1 VKLATIFYFI
11 FLISI
16 FQFSFGQQ
24 DSIKTQIDKKE
35 SKKERRNK
43 SNRTRKTINYDANS
57 LWDAIRPVLGANIFL
72 RDGKAIINTGTF
84 FATGNNFILWVVDGV
99 ILGDQIPNNINI
111 YDIDNIQVLR
121 RPIETEK
128 YGFRG
133 SSGVI
138 EIKLKTR

>member
-1 VKLATIFYFI
+1 MKSAIIFYLI
-11 FLISI
+11 FFISI

-24 DSIKTQIDKKE
+24 DSLKIQINKKE

-43 SNRTRKTINYDANS
+43 RTKTKKTINYDANS
-57 LWDAIRPVLGANIFL
+57 LWDAIRPVLGANIFY
-72 RDGKAIINTGTF
+72 RDGKAIINTGTL
-84 FATGNNFILWVVDGV
+84 FATGNNFILWVVNGV

-111 YDIDNIQVLR
+111 YEIDNVEVLR
-121 RPIETEK
+121 TPIETEK

-138 EIKLKTR
+138 EITLKN

>member
-1 VKLATIFYFI
+1 MKSAIIFYFI
-11 FLISI
+11 FFISI

-24 DSIKTQIDKKE
+24 DSLKIQINKKE

-43 SNRTRKTINYDANS
+43 RTKTKKTINYDANS
-57 LWDAIRPVLGANIFL
+57 LWDAIRPVLGANIFY
-72 RDGKAIINTGTF
+72 RDGKAIINTGTL
-84 FATGNNFILWVVDGV
+84 FATGNNFILWVVNGV

-111 YDIDNIQVLR
+111 YEIDNVEVLR
-121 RPIETEK
+121 TPIETEK

-138 EIKLKTR
+138 EITLKN

>member
-1 VKLATIFYFI
+1 MKSAIIFCFI
-11 FLISI
+11 FFISI

-24 DSIKTQIDKKE
+24 DSLKIQINKKE

-43 SNRTRKTINYDANS
+43 RTKTKKTINYDANS
-57 LWDAIRPVLGANIFL
+57 LWDAIRPVLGANIFY
-72 RDGKAIINTGTF
+72 RDGKAIINTGTL
-84 FATGNNFILWVVDGV
+84 FATGNNFILWVVNGV

-111 YDIDNIQVLR
+111 YEIDNVEVLR
-121 RPIETEK
+121 TPIETEK

-138 EIKLKTR
+138 EITLKN

>member
-1 VKLATIFYFI
+1 MKLATIFYFI

>member
-1 VKLATIFYFI
+1 VKSAIIFYFI
-11 FLISI
+11 FFISI

-24 DSIKTQIDKKE
+24 DSLKIQINKKE

-43 SNRTRKTINYDANS
+43 RTKTKKTINYDANS
-57 LWDAIRPVLGANIFL
+57 LWDAIRPVLGANIFY
-72 RDGKAIINTGTF
+72 RDGKAIINTGTL
-84 FATGNNFILWVVDGV
+84 FATGNNFILWVVNGV

-111 YDIDNIQVLR
+111 YEIDNVEVLR
-121 RPIETEK
+121 TPIETEK

-138 EIKLKTR
+138 EITLKN

>member
-1 VKLATIFYFI
+1 MKSAIIFYFI
-11 FLISI
+11 FFISI

-24 DSIKTQIDKKE
+24 DSLKIQINNKE

-43 SNRTRKTINYDANS
+43 RTKTKKTINYDANS
-57 LWDAIRPVLGANIFL
+57 LWDAIRPVLGANIFY
-72 RDGKAIINTGTF
+72 RDGKAIINTGTL
-84 FATGNNFILWVVDGV
+84 FATGNNFILWVVNGV

-111 YDIDNIQVLR
+111 YEIDNVEVLR
-121 RPIETEK
+121 TPIETEK

-138 EIKLKTR
+138 EITLKN

>member
-1 VKLATIFYFI
+1 MISAIIFYFI
-11 FLISI
+11 FFISI

-24 DSIKTQIDKKE
+24 DSLKIQINKKE

-43 SNRTRKTINYDANS
+43 RTKTKKTINYDANS
-57 LWDAIRPVLGANIFL
+57 LWDAIRPVLGANIFY
-72 RDGKAIINTGTF
+72 RDGKAIINTGTL
-84 FATGNNFILWVVDGV
+84 FATGNNFILWVVNGV

-111 YDIDNIQVLR
+111 YEIDNVEVLR
-121 RPIETEK
+121 TPIETEK

-138 EIKLKTR
+138 EITLKN

>member
-1 VKLATIFYFI
+1 MKSAIIFYLI
-11 FLISI
+11 FFISI

-24 DSIKTQIDKKE
+24 DSLKIQINKKE

-43 SNRTRKTINYDANS
+43 RTKNKKTINYDANS
-57 LWDAIRPVLGANIFL
+57 LWDAIRPVLGANIFY
-72 RDGKAIINTGTF
+72 RDGKAIINTGTL
-84 FATGNNFILWVVDGV
+84 FATGNNFILWVVNGV

-111 YDIDNIQVLR
+111 YDIDNVEVLR
-121 RPIETEK
+121 TPIETEK

-138 EIKLKTR
+138 EITLKN

>member
-1 VKLATIFYFI
+1 MKSVIIFYFI
-11 FLISI
+11 FFISI

-24 DSIKTQIDKKE
+24 DSLKIQINKKE

-43 SNRTRKTINYDANS
+43 RTKTKKTINYDANS
-57 LWDAIRPVLGANIFL
+57 LWDAIRPVLGANIFY
-72 RDGKAIINTGTF
+72 RDGKAIINTGTL
-84 FATGNNFILWVVDGV
+84 FATGNNFILWVVNGV

-111 YDIDNIQVLR
+111 YEIDNVEVLR
-121 RPIETEK
+121 TPIETEK

-138 EIKLKTR
+138 EITLKN

>member
-1 VKLATIFYFI
+1 MKLATIFYFI

-16 FQFSFGQQ
+16 FQFFFGQQ

-43 SNRTRKTINYDANS
+43 SNRIRKTINYDANS

>member
-1 VKLATIFYFI
+1 VKSAIIFYLI
-11 FLISI
+11 FFISI

-24 DSIKTQIDKKE
+24 DSLKIQINKKE

-43 SNRTRKTINYDANS
+43 RTKTKKTINYDANS
-57 LWDAIRPVLGANIFL
+57 LWDAIRPVLGANIFY
-72 RDGKAIINTGTF
+72 RDGKAIINTGTL
-84 FATGNNFILWVVDGV
+84 FATGNNFVLWVVNGV

-111 YDIDNIQVLR
+111 YEIDNVEVLR
-121 RPIETEK
+121 TPIETEK

-138 EIKLKTR
+138 EITLKN